1 MLSRKLAWA
10 YLQWRKFKE
19 ESARAALGGEWVEV
33 RAAHES
39 GTGNGKN
46 WARARKG
53 PSKLARHFE
62 IGNVPESKDSI
73 DLEEREGGQA
83 HPRG

>member
-1 MLSRKLAWA
+1 M
-10 YLQWRKFKE
+10 
-19 ESARAALGGEWVEV
+19 EV

-46 WARARKG
+46 WARARKD